1 MADDFGSAQPADLT
15 AGGERPVA
23 GQAKEETTG
32 IKIAGPSGVDDP
44 RGRCGGDAMLGA
56 VRQDHAPCRTP
67 GQGGDRDVATY
78 GCRGGGEVG
87 GLVERADL
95 RLVGEEDV
103 DLPLDEAAKRL
114 AVTPDAERVGEAQR
128 HLASG

>member
-32 IKIAGPSGVDDP
+32 IKIAGPGGVDDAC
-44 RGRCGGDAMLGA
+44 GRCGGYAMLGA

-78 GCRGGGEVG
+78 GCRCGGEVG

-103 DLPLDEAAKRL
+103 DLPLDEVAKRR
-114 AVTPDAERVGEAQR
+114 AMAAEAERDGKAQR
-128 HLASG
+128 PLAS